1 MEPEFARGLI
11 IVAVLLVL
19 LGSGIWIFG
28 AIFLISLGGL
38 FFLQDFSFVRIGTL
52 MKTVS
57 WRALTSYE
65 LASLPLFVW
74 MAEILFRTRLSEQIF
89 RGVSPWVDWVPGRLL
104 HVVIVACGLFG
115 AVSGSSTAT
124 CATGSKIAL
133 PELRKRGYD
142 DGVIIGALS
151 AGGTLGIMIPP
162 SIAMVIYAVVAEVSL
177 VKLMLAGFLPGLLM
191 MGLFSGYICGWS
203 VLNPH
208 RTPDDPEPMRLIERF
223 ARLFELAPVAVLFIF
238 IFGAL
243 FAGYITATEC
253 AAWGVAG
260 ALLIAAQQRLLT
272 WETFKLSIRGT
283 VRTTSMLVM
292 LIGMAAIMS
301 SFVALAG
308 IPNAMSRAVDSLG
321 VGPFGLV
328 AILMLVFIV
337 LGMFLDGM
345 SMILLTLPVTLPMV
359 VAAGFDP
366 IWYGIFLILMIEIG
380 ELTPPVG
387 FNLFVLQNIT
397 GKNIFS
403 IGRMSFPFFLMMVI
417 CIFVLVASPQIV
429 MVLPNLYH

>member
-1 MEPEFARGLI
+1 
-11 IVAVLLVL
+11 
-19 LGSGIWIFG
+19 
-28 AIFLISLGGL
+28 
-38 FFLQDFSFVRIGTL
+38 
-52 MKTVS
+52 
-57 WRALTSYE
+57 
-65 LASLPLFVW
+65 
-74 MAEILFRTRLSEQIF
+74 
-89 RGVSPWVDWVPGRLL
+89 
-104 HVVIVACGLFG
+104 
-115 AVSGSSTAT
+115 
-124 CATGSKIAL
+124 
-133 PELRKRGYD
+133 
-142 DGVIIGALS
+142 
-151 AGGTLGIMIPP
+151 
-162 SIAMVIYAVVAEVSL
+162 
-177 VKLMLAGFLPGLLM
+177 
-191 MGLFSGYICGWS
+191 
-203 VLNPH
+203 
-208 RTPDDPEPMRLIERF
+208 
-223 ARLFELAPVAVLFIF
+223 
-238 IFGAL
+238 
-243 FAGYITATEC
+243 
-253 AAWGVAG
+253 
-260 ALLIAAQQRLLT
+260 
-272 WETFKLSIRGT
+272 
-283 VRTTSMLVM
+283 MLVM

-380 ELTPPVG
+380 ALTPPVG